1 MKLFS
6 LTKTLFL
13 SFFAIAMLSTS
24 AFAFTEFDGTKT
36 TIEDQLG
43 DGKWTVLEVW
53 ASDCHACR
61 MHMPEMVEFNGKMD
75 NVRLVGVALD
85 GQPGKAAA
93 QDMIDEYKI
102 PFKTFLSN
110 PIELNAWM
118 ETNARESLIGTPT
131 FMIFD
136 PEGQLVA
143 LQPGIITTAK
153 IENFINSKTTVTS
166 ASGS

>member
-6 LTKTLFL
+6 LTKTLFFTLLATAIL
-13 SFFAIAMLSTS
+13 SST
-24 AFAFTEFDGTKT
+24 ALAFTEFDGKKT
-36 TIEDQLG
+36 SIEKQLG

-61 MHMPEMVEFNGKMD
+61 HHMPEMVKFNGKMD
-75 NVRLVGVALD
+75 NVRLLGVALD

-93 QDMIDEYKI
+93 KSMIDEFGI
-102 PFKTFLSN
+102 PFKTILSN

-118 ETNARESLIGTPT
+118 ELNAEESLVGTPT

-136 PEGQLVA
+136 PKGKLVA
-143 LQPGIITTAK
+143 LQPGILPVK
-153 IENFINSKTTVTS
+153 SLENFINSKSSTETNS
-166 ASGS
+166 

>member
-13 SFFAIAMLSTS
+13 TLFAAVVLSSS
-24 AFAFTEFDGTKT
+24 AFAFTEFDGEKT
-36 TIEDQLG
+36 TIEDQIG

-61 MHMPEMVEFNGKMD
+61 MHMPEMVEFNGKME
-75 NVRLVGVALD
+75 NVRLLGVALD
-85 GQPGKAAA
+85 GQPGKKAA
-93 QDMIDEYKI
+93 QSMIDEYNI
-102 PFKTFLSN
+102 PFKTILSN

-118 ETNARESLIGTPT
+118 ELNAQESLVGTPT

-136 PEGQLVA
+136 PEGKLIA
-143 LQPGIITTAK
+143 LQAGILPTASLEK
-153 IENFINSKTTVTS
+153 FINAKTTEV
-166 ASGS
+166 ASKS